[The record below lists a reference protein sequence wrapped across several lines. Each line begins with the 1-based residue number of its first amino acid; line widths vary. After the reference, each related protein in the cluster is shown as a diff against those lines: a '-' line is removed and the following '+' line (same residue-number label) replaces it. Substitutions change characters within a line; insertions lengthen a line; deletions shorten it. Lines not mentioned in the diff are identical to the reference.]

1 MPICDGNAVP
11 GKRSV
16 LARVTFAR
24 WLCRSPAAA
33 MLAMGLLASSPLS
46 AQTITIDSVP
56 PYGAPGSISGTVTGV
71 NFAQHRVA
79 VYIHIEGVG
88 WWTKPGAA
96 NPTVPIQPNG
106 AFTANVYTCCLDDRA
121 TIFYAAL
128 IPSAVTPPL
137 ASASLPPSQPPS
149 PRTSPSRTSPAP
161 TASRPLASTSTR
173 ILVAF
178 RSSPARAPRRSAGT

>member
-56 PYGAPGSISGTVTGV
+56 PYGAPGSISG
-71 NFAQHRVA
+71 R
-79 VYIHIEGVG
+79 
-88 WWTKPGAA
+88 PGSG
-96 NPTVPIQPNG
+96 I
-106 AFTANVYTCCLDDRA
+106 
-121 TIFYAAL
+121 
-128 IPSAVTPPL
+128 
-137 ASASLPPSQPPS
+137 
-149 PRTSPSRTSPAP
+149 
-161 TASRPLASTSTR
+161 
-173 ILVAF
+173 
-178 RSSPARAPRRSAGT
+178 RRSGEGWSLMIRGLRAGADGCRPS